1 MSASFHIETFFAIGL
16 RGGIERRLIAL
27 TAKQQAFIDEYLK
40 TWNATEAASRAGYSS
55 RTASAI
61 GHENLSKPEI
71 ADVIKERLTE
81 MKMSADEVLTRTAD
95 IARGNL
101 SEWIDADGNVDIAAM
116 RAAGMGHLIKRYDVT
131 RRILRDGTEVVTTK
145 IELYPADLAHDR
157 LLRHHGLYQDRLSI
171 DARIEEVNEIEI
183 VRGDGDATSRAD

>member
-1 MSASFHIETFFAIGL
+1 MP
-16 RGGIERRLIAL
+16 L